1 MFQIHGVFLSAT
13 HPDSLEA
20 YDILASAYDA
30 FGNKERAY
38 RMRER
43 ILTLYRGLFG
53 PDHPKTMTAL
63 RSLQN
68 DKIDASEGEEVTA
81 SQAFFSATSSANG
94 EAAEESP
101 EPDDIHFILR
111 GHSP

>member
-1 MFQIHGVFLSAT
+1 
-13 HPDSLEA
+13 
-20 YDILASAYDA
+20 
-30 FGNKERAY
+30 
-38 RMRER
+38 
-43 ILTLYRGLFG
+43 
-53 PDHPKTMTAL
+53 MTAL